1 MTIIRV
7 EGVSKPIAVSMTW
20 TILRQSTSE
29 RSEVKQIVNLHRQAY
44 GCIIGDRSAGLRMV
58 GLTSDRTSG
67 AVSGAAW
74 LAAASEGQPIVLA
87 EPLADERVWICAVR
101 AGLPLS
107 GLDMVVSD
115 QDLVDRLNDV
125 LHEVPGSVLHSTIAG
140 LDDRFPGL
148 QAISFAE
155 LARQGGAPVKIKR
168 LSGID
173 PKVLV
178 LAAIGAGLI
187 YGVPE
192 IQDYLAT
199 SDRQQAA
206 AKLRAINAEQGQR
219 ERERQVAAMRAQ
231 LDALDENV
239 RTSVTARPRVAL
251 LVNAYLATVEKQPFL
266 LQGWRAV
273 AFDCSGP
280 SCTLSWRRESYGT
293 VLSMTE
299 GAEAKGLTLAAAT
312 GNDATTSHAAE
323 AEPRPGSLD
332 GIAVEAP
339 FFAAIDTALQP
350 MAKANVR
357 YTIGKPSLLTPPP
370 PPQGA
375 SAPLPAVVPAERQ
388 WKVGVISISGRFPS
402 VLRQVA
408 EAIDHPGLAVKSL
421 QMDLKANTWK
431 LEMNYATR

>member
-7 EGVSKPIAVSMTW
+7 DGVSKPIAAAMTW
-20 TILRQSTSE
+20 TLLRQSTSE
-29 RSEVKQIVNLHRQAY
+29 RSEVKQVVNLHRQAY

-87 EPLADERVWICAVR
+87 EPLADDRVWICAVR

-107 GLDMVVSD
+107 GLDIVVSD
-115 QDLVDRLNDV
+115 HDLIDRLNDV

-155 LARQGGAPVKIKR
+155 LARQGGSPVKIKR

-192 IQDYLAT
+192 LQDYLAA

-206 AKLRAINAEQGQR
+206 AKLRAISAEQAQR
-219 ERERQVAAMRAQ
+219 ERERQAAAMRAQ
-231 LDALDENV
+231 LEALDENV
-239 RTSVTARPRVAL
+239 RSSVTARPSVAM
-251 LVNAYLATVEKQPFL
+251 LVSAYISGVEKQPFL

-273 AFDCSGP
+273 AADCSGP
-280 SCTLSWRRESYGT
+280 ACMISWKREGYGT

-299 GAEAKGLTLAAAT
+299 GAEAKGLNLVAAA
-312 GNDATTSHAAE
+312 GNDATTSHAVE
-323 AEPRPGSLD
+323 AEPRLGSLD

-339 FFAAIDTALQP
+339 FFAAIETALQP

-357 YTIGKPSLLTPPP
+357 YSIGKPALLTPPA

-375 SAPLPAVVPAERQ
+375 SAPSPVIVPAERQ
-388 WKVGVISISGRFPS
+388 WRVGVISISGRFTS

-408 EAIDHPGLAVKSL
+408 DGLDHPGLAVKSL